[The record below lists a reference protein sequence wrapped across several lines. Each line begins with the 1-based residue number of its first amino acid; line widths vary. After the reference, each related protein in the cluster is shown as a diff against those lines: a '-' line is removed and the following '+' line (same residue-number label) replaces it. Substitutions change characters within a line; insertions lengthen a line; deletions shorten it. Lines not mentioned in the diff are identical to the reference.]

1 MTTVFLSQLGYKRVQ
16 KRDTNNNVFYLSQD
30 IRGLR
35 KEIQITIV
43 FYPRQ
48 LKNMLTE
55 RDHK

>member
-43 FYPRQ
+43 FYLRQ
-48 LKNMLTE
+48 LRKILTE
-55 RDHK
+55 RNHK